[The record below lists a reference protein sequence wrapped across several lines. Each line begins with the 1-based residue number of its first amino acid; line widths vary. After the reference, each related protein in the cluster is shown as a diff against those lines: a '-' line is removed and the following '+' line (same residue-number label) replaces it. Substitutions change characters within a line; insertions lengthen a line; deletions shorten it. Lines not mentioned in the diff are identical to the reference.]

1 MAAEATFHDERG
13 PAIHFAGR
21 KAELRA
27 LQRRL
32 TALCATGSP
41 RDGLVLITGVPGAG
55 KTELAAVFL
64 HSAMDAPVGKYGR
77 RVRGLT
83 IGTPALEDDA
93 EVFMAIAS
101 AMGAG
106 KAALKAVGATNR
118 TNGVNLTVAGTCG
131 GFSKERGLRPQA
143 SLGGMLQRTMQER
156 KGRMWKGQA
165 LVLVIDELQ
174 TVSANGMATLR
185 TLHEGWHGCPI
196 MLVGVGLQNTPSV
209 LRHRGEGAGISRTS
223 PPLVLS
229 PLSVGE
235 TKEAIGQ
242 GLRKLGCR
250 ASDETVQALGEASH
264 GFPQH
269 IHGYI
274 KAAQRAHERHG
285 HLENAA
291 LKEALAAG
299 EEARVRYYEGRLGDD
314 LLKPML
320 SVVAEMDRHGLS
332 EIDKDEAERCAD
344 AAGMDGKTA
353 VNDAVQHGV
362 LTLNADGFVSFGI
375 PSFHQYLRE
384 KLALRQR

>member
-1 MAAEATFHDERG
+1 MAAETTFHDERG

-21 KAELRA
+21 KAELRT
-27 LQRRL
+27 LQERL

-55 KTELAAVFL
+55 KTELASVF
-64 HSAMDAPVGKYGR
+64 SQAAMDAPVGKYGR
-77 RVRGLT
+77 RIRGLT

-93 EVFMAIAS
+93 EAFMAIAS

-106 KAALKAVGATNR
+106 MAARKALCTTGSA
-118 TNGVNLTVAGTCG
+118 NGINLTVAGTG
-131 GFSKERGLRPQA
+131 GGLSKERGLHPQA
-143 SLGGMLQRTMQER
+143 SLGGLLQRTMQER

-174 TVSANGMATLR
+174 TVGAKGMAALR

-229 PLSVGE
+229 PLSAGE
-235 TKEAIGQ
+235 AEEAIGQ
-242 GLRKLGCR
+242 GLRKLGCH
-250 ASDETVQALGEASH
+250 ASDETVQTLGEASH

-274 KAAQRAHERHG
+274 KS
-285 HLENAA
+285 
-291 LKEALAAG
+291 
-299 EEARVRYYEGRLGDD
+299 ARE
-314 LLKPML
+314 PTN
-320 SVVAEMDRHGLS
+320 
-332 EIDKDEAERCAD
+332 
-344 AAGMDGKTA
+344 GM
-353 VNDAVQHGV
+353 
-362 LTLNADGFVSFGI
+362 GI
-375 PSFHQYLRE
+375 SRTRP
-384 KLALRQR
+384 